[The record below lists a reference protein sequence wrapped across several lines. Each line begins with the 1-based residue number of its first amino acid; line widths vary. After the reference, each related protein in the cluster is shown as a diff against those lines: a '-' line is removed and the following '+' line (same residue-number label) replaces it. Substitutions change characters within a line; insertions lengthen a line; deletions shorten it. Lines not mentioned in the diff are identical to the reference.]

1 MFPWFD
7 TAKIRII
14 REKQGIFAEK
24 MCSIAKLLLASK
36 DTLLGLKGGGKQEIP
51 ILRYHFPILKH
62 LFCQSTVSLQSKI
75 AENITPR
82 KINDTINK

>member
-36 DTLLGLKGGGKQEIP
+36 DTLLGLKGGKSKK
-51 ILRYHFPILKH
+51 F
-62 LFCQSTVSLQSKI
+62 LF
-75 AENITPR
+75 
-82 KINDTINK
+82 

>member
-36 DTLLGLKGGGKQEIP
+36 DTLLGLKGGKARNSYFEISFSYFETSVLSVHR
-51 ILRYHFPILKH
+51 IFAVENRRKH
-62 LFCQSTVSLQSKI
+62 HAK
-75 AENITPR
+75 EN
-82 KINDTINK
+82 K

>member
-36 DTLLGLKGGGKQEIP
+36 DTLLGLKGGESKK
-51 ILRYHFPILKH
+51 F
-62 LFCQSTVSLQSKI
+62 LF
-75 AENITPR
+75 
-82 KINDTINK
+82 